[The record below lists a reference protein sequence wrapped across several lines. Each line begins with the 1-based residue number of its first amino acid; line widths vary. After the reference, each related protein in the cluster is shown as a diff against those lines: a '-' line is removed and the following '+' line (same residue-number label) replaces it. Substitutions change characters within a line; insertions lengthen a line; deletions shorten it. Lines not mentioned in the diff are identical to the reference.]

1 MTDDPRFVA
10 PKAHAKL
17 NEAVIVRDS
26 IFAECLYSLMVTI
39 TIMSVLMIIK
49 LYIVTINISML
60 SPYIILLLAL
70 IHTFIRRSGIKRS
83 IINLAVQLAVSV
95 AFYFTVINISFLG
108 FGADSRTKI
117 YLFIFVAALT
127 LFSFIYYLKPSHSAA
142 DTEIIFFPAAVH
154 VVGWLFYKFTQTA
167 VYNNDYYR
175 RWDVTHELETDRL
188 MFVRVLVINAVII
201 AFLFLV
207 MRQLAVFDKKYYHS
221 IQKKSQSTV
230 VLKKQNFFTVLFHFG
245 LVLVTFG
252 IILVFPYSSVFS
264 LFGKISQGFWKIV
277 YWVIEL
283 ISKIDTGDLGN
294 DLQEDPVNM
303 EMVVEESPVSALVL
317 TIIAF
322 VGMAL
327 IMILLAITGIKV
339 LKKVIKDADANNAG
353 ADDSV
358 IDTIENIGPLKKMFS
373 KKDYD
378 FGSGHERIIRKQ
390 FYDKTRN
397 AMKKG
402 LPVGDTSTPG
412 QIEAVLSAY
421 GDEDISSLREEY
433 ENVRYGQNK

>member
-207 MRQLAVFDKKYYHS
+207 ICRRRSRCPSIFRTCPCYFRYHS
-221 IQKKSQSTV
+221 
-230 VLKKQNFFTVLFHFG
+230 
-245 LVLVTFG
+245 G
-252 IILVFPYSSVFS
+252 IPVFICIF
-264 LFGKISQGFWKIV
+264 
-277 YWVIEL
+277 
-283 ISKIDTGDLGN
+283 
-294 DLQEDPVNM
+294 
-303 EMVVEESPVSALVL
+303 
-317 TIIAF
+317 
-322 VGMAL
+322 
-327 IMILLAITGIKV
+327 
-339 LKKVIKDADANNAG
+339 
-353 ADDSV
+353 
-358 IDTIENIGPLKKMFS
+358 
-373 KKDYD
+373 
-378 FGSGHERIIRKQ
+378 IIRKDQ
-390 FYDKTRN
+390 P
-397 AMKKG
+397 G
-402 LPVGDTSTPG
+402 L
-412 QIEAVLSAY
+412 L
-421 GDEDISSLREEY
+421 EDRLLGNRIDLKD
-433 ENVRYGQNK
+433 RYGRFR

>member
-1 MTDDPRFVA
+1 
-10 PKAHAKL
+10 
-17 NEAVIVRDS
+17 
-26 IFAECLYSLMVTI
+26 
-39 TIMSVLMIIK
+39 
-49 LYIVTINISML
+49 
-60 SPYIILLLAL
+60 
-70 IHTFIRRSGIKRS
+70 
-83 IINLAVQLAVSV
+83 
-95 AFYFTVINISFLG
+95 
-108 FGADSRTKI
+108 
-117 YLFIFVAALT
+117 
-127 LFSFIYYLKPSHSAA
+127 
-142 DTEIIFFPAAVH
+142 
-154 VVGWLFYKFTQTA
+154 
-167 VYNNDYYR
+167 
-175 RWDVTHELETDRL
+175 
-188 MFVRVLVINAVII
+188 
-201 AFLFLV
+201 

-264 LFGKISQGFWKIV
+264 LFGKISEGFWRIV

-283 ISKIDTGDLGN
+283 ISKIDTGDIGN
-294 DLQEDPVNM
+294 DLQEDPVSM

-327 IMILLAITGIKV
+327 IMILLAITGVKV

-378 FGSGHERIIRKQ
+378 FGSGHERVIRKQ